1 MKLTICWITK
11 NQEFIDKI
19 RLKFGIS
26 DYMSIN
32 HETPCE
38 IDEEDLPLLRECE
51 KRGFIQIRNK
61 WHNYDTK
68 EEFN

>member
-1 MKLTICWITK
+1 MNITICWVTK
-11 NQEFIDKI
+11 DHEAIQKI
-19 RLKFGIS
+19 RNKFGIS

-51 KRGFIQIRNK
+51 KLGFIQIRNK
-61 WHNYDTK
+61 
-68 EEFN
+68 

>member
-11 NQEFIDKI
+11 NQESIDKI

-32 HETPCE
+32 RETPCE
-38 IDEEDLPLLRECE
+38 IKEEDLPLLRECE
-51 KRGFIQIRNK
+51 KREFIQIRNK
-61 WHNYDTK
+61 
-68 EEFN
+68 

>member
-32 HETPCE
+32 HEIPCE

-51 KRGFIQIRNK
+51 KLGFIQIRNK
-61 WHNYDTK
+61 
-68 EEFN
+68 

>member
-1 MKLTICWITK
+1 MNITICWITR
-11 NQEFIDKI
+11 NQEYIDKI

-51 KRGFIQIRNK
+51 KLGFIQIRNK
-61 WHNYDTK
+61 
-68 EEFN
+68 